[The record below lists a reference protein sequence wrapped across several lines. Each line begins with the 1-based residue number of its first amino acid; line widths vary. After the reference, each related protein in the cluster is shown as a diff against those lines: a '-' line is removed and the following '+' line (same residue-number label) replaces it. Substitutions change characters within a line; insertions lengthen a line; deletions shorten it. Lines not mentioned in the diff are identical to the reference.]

1 MTTKPLNVSSF
12 RQDLLASFVVF
23 LVAIPLSLGIA
34 VASGAPVA
42 AGLIAAVAGGIV
54 AGLIGGSPLQVSGPA
69 AGLTVIVAELI
80 QTYGWRATCMITMLG
95 GLLQLA
101 LGAVRVARAA
111 FAVSPAVVHGMLAGV
126 GAVLVL
132 AQVHVVLGGSPERSA
147 VTNLRE
153 LPGQLAHP
161 HTHPALLGGLTILVL
176 LIWSR
181 LPRGGWLRL
190 VPGPLP
196 AIALATA
203 AVWALGWNAQ
213 RVDLPDTL
221 FGDWHA
227 PVLPQGDLPGIV
239 GAVLSVALVA
249 AVESLLCGVAIDR
262 ARPAGVRHA
271 DLDRELIGQG
281 AGNTVSGLLGGL
293 PIAGVIVRSTANLEA
308 GARSRA
314 SSVLHGVWVLVLAL
328 SCGPLIEQVPLP
340 ALAAL
345 LIVLGVKLM
354 DTARVRDLR
363 HHREAPAYYVTFAG
377 VVLLGLGEGVLLGIA
392 VMAVLALRR
401 LTRLTVRAEH
411 LVPEPGD
418 APGPPRVHVVVE
430 GTLTFLGVPKATRV
444 LQDVPAGSSV
454 DLDLNVDFMDHAA
467 FDAIHQWRLA
477 HERQGGRVDIDEIH
491 EAWYERAVTGEM
503 SQPRKTPPH
512 ARWWA
517 PWGNRRRRSEA
528 ELDAPDMSPADV
540 LLNGVREYHG
550 RTARLVRP
558 IMAELAMEQKPEH
571 LFITCVDSRVVPNII
586 TASGPGDL
594 FINRNVGALVPRH
607 GTRTPDDSVAATVEY
622 ATNVLDIRTITVCG
636 HSNCGA
642 MAALLAGGTEVEH
655 LEGLSRWLKHGNH
668 SLARFLAEKPSGD
681 EPPLTRLCKINVMQ
695 QLDNLLTYPWLRE
708 RVESGEIEL
717 VGLYLDLQS
726 ATVEILDRP
735 TGTFVRVPDE
745 IPDSRPLT

>member
-203 AVWALGWNAQ
+203 AVWALGWNAR

-411 LVPEPGD
+411 LIPEPGD